1 MTRGNLRAAET
12 DISDVVAKYWVIS
25 FGGALLLYG
34 SEPSAQIAIGGSTR
48 SEERL
53 DFLFSG
59 WALTYSQLVTPCKL
73 RIGKHQLPDI
83 I

>member
-1 MTRGNLRAAET
+1 MRAAET

-34 SEPSAQIAIGGSTR
+34 SEPSAQIAIGGSAR

-53 DFLFSG
+53 DSLCSA

-73 RIGKHQLPDI
+73 RTGKHQISLKPVMP
-83 I
+83 

>member
-1 MTRGNLRAAET
+1 MRAAET

-25 FGGALLLYG
+25 FGGALLRYG
-34 SEPSAQIAIGGSTR
+34 SEPSAQIAIGSSAR

-53 DFLFSG
+53 DSLRSG
-59 WALTYSQLVTPCKL
+59 WALTYCQLVTPCKL